1 MNESDIR
8 YDAHEVIRSDA
19 MRLQSRKTWIGI
31 GLLAGLAVCGALGV
45 FVMRASTRQ
54 PAERT
59 NSSLISSQEE
69 GRSGSSGFQ
78 ITLKTIHPKRD
89 PSFVLSIKE
98 PAFVEPYFRAD
109 LFSRVAGPVKS
120 VQKDIGDRVTRDEV
134 LVEIDVPDLEQQL
147 AQAEAVVEQRKAE
160 ETLAQRRLEVAQ
172 AAAEGV
178 REEISQKTA
187 LADQAKATMDF
198 RAIRWN
204 RFKGLAATQ
213 AVDKL
218 VVEEEERDFLAA
230 RAACEGAKSAI
241 KKAEANWIEA
251 KANFEAAVAD
261 VRLKRTMVQVACKDR
276 DRVQAQVDYAKIT
289 APFDGVIIK
298 RDIDPG
304 SFVHNAGGSSSQPL
318 LSLARTDIVTVV
330 IKVPDDFAPHVSTD
344 TQASIEMDALPGVV
358 INGKVTRFSPSVQNK
373 DRTMRVEMDL
383 YNGSDAD
390 YRKFLVK
397 GIGTVF
403 APLATNDLAGVLSLT
418 GGSRIAWRQHRKG
431 MSGFPLYPDVSSEG
445 ASRVVHLLPGMT
457 GYMRLRLPCENA
469 YLVPSSAVFS
479 RGGQPYIAEVTN
491 GIANLVRVEVQA
503 DDGNV
508 AQVVK
513 VARKAGAKSATERVR
528 KPLTGQEEIV
538 VSGQGE
544 IADGQA
550 VKATPVEW

>member
-1 MNESDIR
+1 MNDNDFRS
-8 YDAHEVIRSDA
+8 DAHEARSES
-19 MRLQSRKTWIGI
+19 MRLQSKKTWLGI
-31 GLLAGLAVCGALGV
+31 GLFAALAVCAALGI
-45 FVMRASTRQ
+45 FAMRAWTHQ
-54 PAERT
+54 PLERA
-59 NSSLISSQEE
+59 SSSVISSPDEE
-69 GRSGSSGFQ
+69 PRAASGYQ
-78 ITLKTIHPKRD
+78 ITVKTIHPKRD

-120 VQKDIGDRVTRDEV
+120 VQKDIGDWVTRDEV
-134 LVEIDVPDLEQQL
+134 LVEIDVPDVEQQL
-147 AQAEAVVEQRKAE
+147 AQAEAVIEQRRAE
-160 ETLAQRRLEVAQ
+160 EILARRRLEIAQ
-172 AAAEGV
+172 AAAEGA
-178 REEISQKTA
+178 REEISQKIA

-230 RAACEGAKSAI
+230 KAAYEGAKSAI
-241 KKAEANWIEA
+241 KKAEANWIES
-251 KANFEAAVAD
+251 KASFEAAVAD
-261 VRLKRTMVQVACKDR
+261 VRLKQTMVEVARKDR

-344 TQASIEMDALPGVV
+344 TQASVEMDALPGVV

-383 YNGSDAD
+383 YNGSEAD
-390 YRKFLVK
+390 YRKFLLR
-397 GIGTVF
+397 GIDTVL
-403 APLATNDLAGVLSLT
+403 APLGTSHLAEVVSLAGA
-418 GGSRIAWRQHRKG
+418 SRITWRQHRKG
-431 MSGFPLYPDVSSEG
+431 MNGFPLYPDVSGDG
-445 ASRVVHLLPGMT
+445 ASRLVRLLPGMT

-469 YLVPSSAVFS
+469 YLVPSGAVFS
-479 RGGQPYIAEVTN
+479 RGGQTYIAEVTN

-503 DDGNV
+503 DDGSM

-513 VARKAGAKSATERVR
+513 VARKGIAKGNATERIR